1 MRRRAVRVGDD
12 TIELGAHYRIRGD
25 TSEQASMRNGRE
37 GRGVMETCDVKRTR
51 RAGRGECF
59 QQYLRAVWRRT
70 SVPIH
75 ARAVEPQTSDVGE
88 TSGETGEEH
97 EAPRDAA
104 KVPGRRS
111 SRKHMRSPGVSGGG
125 TESEQGRIQRSAGR
139 GGGGRVTARGLQ
151 LRTATATPPP
161 PAAAAPRF
169 PVTLPARG

>member
-1 MRRRAVRVGDD
+1 M
-12 TIELGAHYRIRGD
+12 ELGTHYRIRRD
-25 TSEQASMRNGRE
+25 SSEQASMRNGRE

-75 ARAVEPQTSDVGE
+75 ARAAEPQTSDVGE

-97 EAPRDAA
+97 EAPRDAVR
-104 KVPGRRS
+104 VPGRRS

-125 TESEQGRIQRSAGR
+125 TESEQA
-139 GGGGRVTARGLQ
+139 ARGLQ

-161 PAAAAPRF
+161 RAAAPRF